1 MKIPEEFFILLHF
14 RDFDVVARKNILKIL
29 YLLNLESGEQDM
41 TQFPSF

>member
-1 MKIPEEFFILLHF
+1 MKIPKELFILLYF

-29 YLLNLESGEQDM
+29 YLLNLESGEQDR

>member
-1 MKIPEEFFILLHF
+1 MKIPKEFLILLYF

-29 YLLNLESGEQDM
+29 YLLNLESGEQDR

>member
-1 MKIPEEFFILLHF
+1 MKISEKFFILLYF